1 MEERSSIETLL
12 FSSGEEWNV
21 SLHGNGQKYVDFI

>member
-21 SLHGNGQKYVDFI
+21 SLHGNGQKIR